1 MLIFIIFII
10 SILLMSAIAFFI
22 FFNKKNK
29 KKKLIKVIKI
39 IQESKPIKQPAFV
52 ITSQDIKAI
61 AGEDMI
67 ATQLDLARAYI
78 EIDKKKLAKKIL
90 EHVAQNGNSGQQLA
104 AYQLMT
110 NL

>member
-1 MLIFIIFII
+1 MLMAIIFMV
-10 SILLMSAIAFFI
+10 SILLISLAVFFI
-22 FFNKKNK
+22 FFIKKNK
-29 KKKLIKVIKI
+29 KKKLIKI
-39 IQESKPIKQPAFV
+39 IQESKPIKQPAFI

-110 NL
+110 TI